1 MSEQELR
8 KSYAISFVSFIM
20 KNPRLASKIS
30 GIILYG
36 SVAKSASDKDSDV
49 DIFIE
54 VENNTAKLRKDVDS
68 ALKDFYRSKEA
79 IIFKLAGIDNEI
91 KPETG
96 RLDDWPDLKRSILSD
111 GIVLWGRME
120 RGKPKGTKHMVIF
133 HWDNVEKN
141 RGAFLNKVYG
151 YKAGGKKYEG
161 VISRN
166 GGSKLGKSCIMLPI
180 GCREKMIEIIKKYG
194 VSAKAVEVF
203 V

>member
-20 KNPRLASKIS
+20 KNPKLATKIDM
-30 GIILYG
+30 IILYG
-36 SVAKSASDKDSDV
+36 SVAKSTSFKDSDI

-54 VENNTAKLRKDVDS
+54 SEKSTEKFRKDIDL
-68 ALKDFYRSKEA
+68 ALKDFHRSKEA
-79 IIFKLAGIDNEI
+79 IIFKLTGIDNEI
-91 KPETG
+91 KPKIG
-96 RLDDWPDLKRSILSD
+96 RLDEWPDLKRSILSD

-120 RGKPKGTKHMVIF
+120 HGKPKGTKHMVIF
-133 HWDNVEKN
+133 HWGNVEKN

-151 YKAGGKKYEG
+151 YKVGGKKYEG

-166 GGSKLGKSCIMLPI
+166 GGSKLGKSCVMLPI
-180 GCREKMIEIIKKYG
+180 GYREKMIEIIKKYG

>member
-8 KSYAISFVSFIM
+8 KSYVISFVSFLM
-20 KNPRLASKIS
+20 KNPKLASKMLR
-30 GIILYG
+30 IILYG

-49 DIFIE
+49 DLFIE
-54 VENNTAKLRKDVDS
+54 AEKNTVKLRKDVDS
-68 ALKDFYRSKEA
+68 ALKEFYRSKEA

-91 KPETG
+91 KPKIG
-96 RLDDWPDLKRSILSD
+96 NLDEWPDLKRSILSD

-120 RGKPKGTKHMVIF
+120 YGKPKGTKHMVIF
-133 HWDNVEKN
+133 YWDKVEKN

-151 YKAGGKKYEG
+151 CKIGGKKYEG
-161 VISRN
+161 VISRH
-166 GGSKLGKSCIMLPI
+166 GGSKLGKSCIMLPVSY
-180 GCREKMIEIIKKYG
+180 REKMIEIIKKYG